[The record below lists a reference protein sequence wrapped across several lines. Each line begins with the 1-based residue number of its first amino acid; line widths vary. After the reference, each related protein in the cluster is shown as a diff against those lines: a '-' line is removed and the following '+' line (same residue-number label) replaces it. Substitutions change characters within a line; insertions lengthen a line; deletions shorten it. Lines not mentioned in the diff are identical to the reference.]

1 MKMLDN
7 FFKKINKPAPAFNQ
21 TKLEKETPNDNSDSS
36 KPKTTFNDV
45 AGLEEVKE
53 ELFEIVDFMK
63 SPDKYKKMGAKIPKG
78 VLFYGP
84 PGTGKTLLASAMA
97 GETNASFFNVT
108 GSEFVEKYVGVGAKR
123 VRTLFEKARKDA
135 PSIIFIDEIDAIGA
149 KRHLES
155 NNEKDQTLNQLLV
168 EMDGFNKDSN
178 ILIVGST
185 NRLDLLDD
193 ALLRP
198 GRFDRHVHIGDPN
211 YHTRLEILKV
221 HTKNKP
227 IDASVDLDILA
238 KKTHGFNG
246 AHLANIANEAAI
258 FAVRDSSET
267 INSLHFDKAIE
278 RVI

>member
-21 TKLEKETPNDNSDSS
+21 TNLEKETPNDNSDSS

-108 GSEFVEKYVGVGAKR
+108 GSEFVE
-123 VRTLFEKARKDA
+123 
-135 PSIIFIDEIDAIGA
+135 
-149 KRHLES
+149 
-155 NNEKDQTLNQLLV
+155 
-168 EMDGFNKDSN
+168 
-178 ILIVGST
+178 
-185 NRLDLLDD
+185 
-193 ALLRP
+193 
-198 GRFDRHVHIGDPN
+198 
-211 YHTRLEILKV
+211 
-221 HTKNKP
+221 
-227 IDASVDLDILA
+227 
-238 KKTHGFNG
+238 
-246 AHLANIANEAAI
+246 
-258 FAVRDSSET
+258 
-267 INSLHFDKAIE
+267 
-278 RVI
+278 